1 MDASMRRVSAYSSN
15 LESAS
20 EVGPNTVSIENS
32 ATDGSAVEDV
42 ARLAKLY
49 AMGTPSEQEFQLLK
63 NLIPQG
69 DFQQPKVA

>member
-1 MDASMRRVSAYSSN
+1 
-15 LESAS
+15 
-20 EVGPNTVSIENS
+20 
-32 ATDGSAVEDV
+32 V

-49 AMGTPSEQEFQLLK
+49 ALGTPSEQEFQLLK